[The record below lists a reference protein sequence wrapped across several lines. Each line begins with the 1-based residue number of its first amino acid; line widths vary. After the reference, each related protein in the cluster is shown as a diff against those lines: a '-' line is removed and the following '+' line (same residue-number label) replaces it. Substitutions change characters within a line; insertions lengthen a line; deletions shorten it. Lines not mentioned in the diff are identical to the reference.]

1 MADPSAQPHFLELHQ
16 QLIQLSVKSET
27 LKIDDLVMARIFR
40 GKNEWKVELT
50 SEINVSFVYIA
61 LLKSHQIVKEVD
73 HKGQEEQWL
82 ADIFSG

>member
-16 QLIQLSVKSET
+16 QLIQLSVKSES

-50 SEINVSFVYIA
+50 SEINVSFVYNKTL
-61 LLKSHQIVKEVD
+61 LLKSNELLFLDRK
-73 HKGQEEQWL
+73 K
-82 ADIFSG
+82 